1 MVIITMDVHSRDV
14 VLTLRD
20 EKIRKATEFKW

>member
-20 EKIRKATEFKW
+20 EKVRKASEFKW